1 MFNQGKMLVDNRNFD
16 VNFRQFVDTNIII
29 RNKADEVLG
38 YMKHEVVYLYG
49 ASQLV

>member
-1 MFNQGKMLVDNRNFD
+1 MFNQGKMLVDNR
-16 VNFRQFVDTNIII
+16 NFRQFVDTNIII

>member
-1 MFNQGKMLVDNRNFD
+1 MFNQGKMLVDNRN
-16 VNFRQFVDTNIII
+16 VNFSQFVDTNIII

-38 YMKHEVVYLYG
+38 YMKHEVVYLYV

>member
-1 MFNQGKMLVDNRNFD
+1 MLVDNQNMAFDFRN
-16 VNFRQFVDTNIII
+16 VDTNIII